1 MEKYFFHILHRAQ
14 YAGKHI
20 YMQISYIKNA
30 VHYLLDPI
38 RNEVFMPQQVIVKY
52 SSDFCIVT
60 EVNYGEL
67 LRVRDD
73 L

>member
-1 MEKYFFHILHRAQ
+1 
-14 YAGKHI
+14 
-20 YMQISYIKNA
+20 MQISYIKNA